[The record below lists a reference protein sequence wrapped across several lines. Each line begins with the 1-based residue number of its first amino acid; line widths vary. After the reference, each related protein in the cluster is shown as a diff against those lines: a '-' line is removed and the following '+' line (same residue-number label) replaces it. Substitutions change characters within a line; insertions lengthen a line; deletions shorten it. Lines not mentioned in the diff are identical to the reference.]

1 MSTLRTNVL
10 VVNDYPAMR
19 SIVRGLLQEVG
30 IINIAEAGDGGTALG
45 KLRGDGFGLIISDWN
60 MEPMS
65 GLQLLKEVRADQR
78 LAKLPF
84 IMMTGET
91 KADYV
96 VAAKEAGVSS
106 YIVKPFNVATL
117 KQKIEAVIG
126 ALRERP

>member
-10 VVNDYPAMR
+10 VVDDYPAMR
-19 SIVRGLLQEVG
+19 SIVRGLPQEVG

>member
-1 MSTLRTNVL
+1 
-10 VVNDYPAMR
+10 MR